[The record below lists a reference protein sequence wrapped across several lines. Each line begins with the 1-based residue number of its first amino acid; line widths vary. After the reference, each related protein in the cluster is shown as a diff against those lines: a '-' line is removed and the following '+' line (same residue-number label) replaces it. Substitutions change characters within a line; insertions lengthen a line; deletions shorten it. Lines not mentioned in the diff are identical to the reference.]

1 MTIAS
6 RPEQILDPNRS
17 TQMPKDSKTETLDF
31 ESAYASL
38 ESVVRGLEEDELKLE
53 DALGLYEK
61 GVALTERCGKLLEAA
76 ELRVNEIGG
85 GAVEPDSE

>member
-1 MTIAS
+1 MTKES
-6 RPEQILDPNRS
+6 PD
-17 TQMPKDSKTETLDF
+17 ETLDF

-61 GVALTERCGKLLEAA
+61 GVTLAERCGKLLEAA

-85 GAVEPDSE
+85 GAVDASQE

>member
-1 MTIAS
+1 M
-6 RPEQILDPNRS
+6 PNV
-17 TQMPKDSKTETLDF
+17 TKTETLDF
-31 ESAYASL
+31 ESAYTSL

-61 GVALTERCGKLLEAA
+61 GVALAERCGKLLEAA

-85 GAVEPDSE
+85 GVVDTDSE